1 MINSLCECQLLLVE
15 PGFDELDR
23 REPAVCAVGAEVD
36 VRIDYFHDSSDDHLL
51 KLGVDRASLL
61 SKEAWRSVYAEDYAL
76 AVQARQNFT
85 LIWQLNGE
93 TVGFS
98 SADRIVFGGE
108 AFMHLHIVSPE
119 FRHKGLGTAFVRESA
134 RQYFRALELERLYC
148 EPNAF
153 NSAPNRTLQRA
164 GFRYLFT
171 HEAQSSPMNFL
182 QVTTRWV
189 MERSESV

>member
-1 MINSLCECQLLLVE
+1 MQL
-15 PGFDELDR
+15 
-23 REPAVCAVGAEVD
+23 AEVD

-76 AVQARQNFT
+76 PVRARQNFA
-85 LIWQLNGE
+85 LIWQLDGE

-98 SADRIVFGGE
+98 SADRIVFGAE
-108 AFMHLHIVSPE
+108 AFMHLHILNPE

-171 HEAQSSPMNFL
+171 HEAQPSPMNFL